1 MEQIKTKPL
10 KNRELTP
17 PDVLN
22 GDDTF
27 KVEKNITK
35 NENGFSKANSA
46 VADKSYKSIS
56 TSFSEKPTF
65 VQSLSAQNFI
75 SIDIDIDSIRY
86 IIGTSSGRSIFV
98 KDMGIAI
105 IPSEGDNHDKAVKL
119 TLDNIKANVYKSGYN
134 IHTSF
139 FSPDVTLRQYT
150 VPKMRK
156 ASELKNALF
165 YMLQS
170 DLPGFNEDSEWR
182 YKIIDRPHE
191 EDSNLENVIVLVVP
205 GKVIHK
211 YMGLLNSA
219 GLAPAT
225 LVPRA
230 VAVAQGFNRMV
241 NNNIAD
247 MVVDISYDI
256 THICYMRYG
265 QLEFT
270 RSLATGASNLEIAVH
285 EKQDKILG
293 PDSFQLKEEDGVSK
307 KGALRPEMI
316 RKVLTQRLRSLQ
328 AHQNPVL
335 QLFKNELQ
343 HSLDHFDSLDKNQK
357 VERIFLTGYGV
368 QKESLLFFLKN
379 NMKIPVFVLSP
390 KLTEN
395 GTDVLKSGRY
405 FSTLGTVADPKD
417 VFNLVPQAYRSEV
430 MFQRLNYIVG
440 SLFILTIAIMGY
452 LTNLSYKNI
461 DRLTVE
467 FEQVNKKYEELNPVE
482 VEYQSIQADI
492 QKLIKDQEKFKKIII
507 DSAPILEILKLIS
520 NETPEQIILTELSLN
535 SSNLVKMRRK
545 KGRKSKKE
553 KSVKD
558 KNTSYSI
565 RISGTVNGDYLM
577 SDVILI
583 NYIDHLK
590 NLEYFTSIDVA
601 DKNKK
606 NAKQKMQFEIKAKL

>member
-10 KNRELTP
+10 KNREQTP
-17 PDVLN
+17 TDVLN

-27 KVEKNITK
+27 KVEKSIAK
-35 NENGFSKANSA
+35 NENGFSKANTA
-46 VADKSYKSIS
+46 VVDKTYKSIS

-86 IIGTSSGRSIFV
+86 ILGTSSGRSIFV

-156 ASELKNALF
+156 TSELKNALF

-170 DLPGFNEDSEWR
+170 DLPGFNEESEWR

-247 MVVDISYDI
+247 MVVDMSYDI

-307 KGALRPEMI
+307 NGALRPEMI

-368 QKESLLFFLKN
+368 QKESLLSFLKN
-379 NMKIPVFVLSP
+379 NMKIPVFVLAP
-390 KLTEN
+390 KLTEE

-405 FSTLGTVADPKD
+405 FSTLGTVTDPKD
-417 VFNLVPQAYRSEV
+417 VFNLVPQAFRSEV

-461 DRLTVE
+461 DRLTGE

-482 VEYQSIQADI
+482 VEYQNIRADI
-492 QKLIKDQEKFKKIII
+492 KKLLKDQEKFKKIII

-535 SSNLVKMRRK
+535 SSNLVNMHRK
-545 KGRKSKKE
+545 KRRKSKKE

-565 RISGTVNGDYLM
+565 RISGSVNGDYLM